1 MSFLFVVLEAAPRMA
16 KLQTQGS
23 EMRHKAQLALQLLG
37 QHVENRDSMLLSN
50 EFGMTLFFRLHLWI
64 TMIYSMFIDY
74 VH

>member
-1 MSFLFVVLEAAPRMA
+1 MA

-50 EFGMTLFFRLHLWI
+50 EFRMTLPFRLHLWI
-64 TMIYSMFIDY
+64 IMYYNDLQY
-74 VH
+74 VY

>member
-1 MSFLFVVLEAAPRMA
+1 MA

-50 EFGMTLFFRLHLWI
+50 EFRMTLFFRLHLWI
-64 TMIYSMFIDY
+64 TMICSMFIDY
-74 VH
+74 LH